1 MLYKRLFFE
10 TLINVPKHLDKEGN
24 IVIRVNHKQVQ
35 KQGDKPDFD
44 FMQNSIGTTAEE
56 QIYGLGL
63 QYSMTNF
70 KGQFVNMVS
79 SEGGVGRGLQPLTD
93 LLNTEKKARQGGS
106 PLTTYAPAYSF
117 VTSNRR
123 GFVWP
128 DHTEIGSID
137 FWSNP
142 NWFNVNMWKTNQMTF
157 NVIQGAN
164 LKKVVSGLTNIIGR
178 MRALPRWT

>member
-63 QYSMTNF
+63 
-70 KGQFVNMVS
+70 
-79 SEGGVGRGLQPLTD
+79 
-93 LLNTEKKARQGGS
+93 
-106 PLTTYAPAYSF
+106 
-117 VTSNRR
+117 
-123 GFVWP
+123 
-128 DHTEIGSID
+128 
-137 FWSNP
+137 
-142 NWFNVNMWKTNQMTF
+142 
-157 NVIQGAN
+157 
-164 LKKVVSGLTNIIGR
+164 
-178 MRALPRWT
+178 

>member
-1 MLYKRLFFE
+1 
-10 TLINVPKHLDKEGN
+10 
-24 IVIRVNHKQVQ
+24 
-35 KQGDKPDFD
+35 
-44 FMQNSIGTTAEE
+44 
-56 QIYGLGL
+56 
-63 QYSMTNF
+63 
-70 KGQFVNMVS
+70 MVS

-117 VTSNRR
+117 TTSNRR

-128 DHTEIGSID
+128 DHTEIGSLD

-157 NVIQGAN
+157 HVIQAPN
-164 LKKVVSGLTNIIGR
+164 LKKVVSGITRIIGR
-178 MRALPRWT
+178 MRALPRWTQDGAIVGLQGGQYLVQKNYKFLRHAGVPMTGVWMQDWVGTKDYDEGTRLNWNWKLNNQTYP